1 MEYENNNPSVI
12 NEGNY
17 SISNQSSHDYS
28 INEYSDND
36 SSVGNESLIGLLE
49 DLANIDDEDI
59 SPLLASSKINISA
72 SVHDFGK
79 INEDDIDGAQEHQL
93 PIGSTKKSAFAPFI
107 EHKYKKDLILVLL
120 MMTFMIMAD
129 LVYALFIPNVFL
141 NYVRINFPDETDIQ
155 TKATYYKSFSD
166 SIPYISMFCF
176 GALAGVLSDK
186 YGRKLM
192 FYYGSVVVILDMIS
206 CYVTIKTNNLYY
218 YYVVHGFAGTYN
230 VSLAAVYSY
239 IADISEEHQVP
250 FLYSMVGVS
259 LGLGIVLGPVIS
271 VVSTIHETIQQQ
283 QQLPMTTLYIACGL
297 VASTLFIIPFLKESL
312 TIAKENNKIRVTKS
326 SSNPFKLIKMI
337 FSANGYVALVIVLY
351 TLISYTQ
358 QDVFST
364 YYYHN
369 ELVYNWSGNDNSYYM
384 GGIGILMIIWSL
396 VLIPLLLKRY
406 SERKLISVGFLIATL
421 THISFSFAFNQWIWV
436 ASGIVAAFV
445 PNVLYLLQ
453 SVISRATP
461 PEIKGSIL
469 TGSRAIGSL
478 AGFLGSL
485 AASNMYREFTSGN
498 TIYFP
503 GAPYLIN
510 SVVLFSTFIASLII
524 WKKYK
529 NPNPLIRKNVK
540 KKIAIIKKSTSLTN
554 ISLNVD
560 SINN

>member
-1 MEYENNNPSVI
+1 MEYENNNPSII
-12 NEGNY
+12 NEGNG
-17 SISNQSSHDYS
+17 SLSNQSSHDYS
-28 INEYSDND
+28 VNEYSD
-36 SSVGNESLIGLLE
+36 SESVGNESLIGLLE
-49 DLANIDDEDI
+49 DLTNIDDEDI
-59 SPLLASSKINISA
+59 SPLLASSKINVSQ
-72 SVHDFGK
+72 SVQDFGK

-93 PIGSTKKSAFAPFI
+93 PIGNGPKKSAIAPFL
-107 EHKYKKDLILVLL
+107 EHKYKKDLVLVLL
-120 MMTFMIMAD
+120 MFTFMIMGS
-129 LVYALFIPNVFL
+129 LVYTLFIPNVFL
-141 NYVRINFPDETDIQ
+141 NYVRINFPEEKDIQ

-176 GALAGVLSDK
+176 GALGGVLSDK
-186 YGRKLM
+186 FGRKLM
-192 FYYGSVVVILDMIS
+192 FYYGSIVIILDMVS
-206 CYVTIKTNNLYY
+206 CYITIRTNNLYY
-218 YYVVHGFAGTYN
+218 YYVAHSIAGTYN
-230 VSLAAVYSY
+230 VALAAVYSY
-239 IADISEEHQVP
+239 IADISEEHAVP
-250 FLYSMVGVS
+250 YLYSLIGVS

-271 VVSTIHETIQQQ
+271 VVSTIHETPQQQ
-283 QQLPMTTLYIACGL
+283 QQLSMTSLYIACGL

-326 SSNPFKLIKMI
+326 SSNPFKLIKLI
-337 FSANGYVALVIVLY
+337 FSANGYVAFVILLF
-351 TLISYTQ
+351 TSISYTE

-369 ELVYNWSGNDNSYYM
+369 ELVYNWDSNDNSFYM
-384 GGIGILMIIWSL
+384 GGVGILMIIWSL
-396 VLIPLLLKRY
+396 ILIPLLLKRY
-406 SERKLISVGFLIATL
+406 SERKLISVGFLIGAI
-421 THISFSFAFNQWIWV
+421 THVSFGFAYNQWIWI
-436 ASGIVAAFV
+436 ASGVVGAFV

-485 AASNMYREFTSGN
+485 AASNLYREFTSGN

-503 GAPYLIN
+503 GAAYLIN
-510 SVVLFSTFIASLII
+510 SVILFSTFIASLII

-554 ISLNVD
+554 ISFNVD
-560 SINN
+560 PIIN